1 MDLRIEERR
10 VANEAIA
17 TLVNIKNT
25 MAEMILKPAGVPEDL
40 FQPLLIQRD
49 PNTNQLLSK
58 RQIAP
63 LILDALE
70 KRSDGKEIIR
80 NLIRITANWN
90 WNNFYLAKDEFLA
103 RATVQKAQ
111 EILGEVEIDVER
123 EILLQ
128 KENEKGKQEEAR
140 KQFIKQRELLLKMFD
155 DLSTSTDHQKRGYL
169 LQDLLDRVFRLYDIP
184 ILKAFTRNEG
194 GEQIDGAFRLE
205 GWHYLVECRWREKL
219 ANIRE
224 LDGLKGQIDRSGKQ
238 TMGFFLS
245 INGWSENVP
254 PLLKQ
259 NPDKSI
265 VLMEGYDLRCVL
277 SGEVDLLDLLLAKV
291 EKLNLE
297 SEPYYSVK
305 QYMIDRNMI

>member
-238 TMGFFLS
+238 KMCRPF
-245 INGWSENVP
+245 
-254 PLLKQ
+254 
-259 NPDKSI
+259 
-265 VLMEGYDLRCVL
+265 
-277 SGEVDLLDLLLAKV
+277 
-291 EKLNLE
+291 
-297 SEPYYSVK
+297 
-305 QYMIDRNMI
+305 

>member
-17 TLVNIKNT
+17 TLVNIKST
-25 MAEMILKPAGVPEDL
+25 MADMLLKPAGVPESL
-40 FQPLLIQRD
+40 FQPIFKQRD
-49 PNTNQLLSK
+49 PNTNQPISK

-70 KRSDGKEIIR
+70 KRVDGKEIIR
-80 NLIRITANWN
+80 NIIRITAR

-111 EILGEVEIDVER
+111 EILKEVEDEEK

-128 KENEKGKQEEAR
+128 KEIETRKRDEER
-140 KQFIKQRELLLKMFD
+140 YQFIKQRQLLLQMFD
-155 DLSTSTDHQKRGYL
+155 DLSISEDYQKRGYL
-169 LQDLLDRVFRLYDIP
+169 LQHLLDQLFRLFEIP
-184 ILKAFTRNEG
+184 IARSFTRNEG

-205 GWHYLVECRWREKL
+205 GWHYLVECRWRAKL

-238 TMGFFLS
+238 TMGLFLS

-254 PLLKQ
+254 NLLKQ

-277 SGEVDLLDLLLAKV
+277 STDIDLRELLMAKI
-291 EKLNLE
+291 EKLKLE
-297 SEPYYSVK
+297 SEPYYSIR
-305 QYMIDRNMI
+305 QYLVDRNLD

>member
-17 TLVNIKNT
+17 TLVNIKST
-25 MAEMILKPAGVPEDL
+25 MADMLLKPAGVPESL
-40 FQPLLIQRD
+40 FQPIFKQRD
-49 PNTNQLLSK
+49 PNTNQPISK

-70 KRSDGKEIIR
+70 KRVDGKEIIR
-80 NLIRITANWN
+80 NIIRITAR

-111 EILGEVEIDVER
+111 EILKEVEIDEEK

-128 KENEKGKQEEAR
+128 KEIETRKRDEER
-140 KQFIKQRELLLKMFD
+140 YQFIKQRQLLLQMFD
-155 DLSTSTDHQKRGYL
+155 DLSISEDYQKRGYL
-169 LQDLLDRVFRLYDIP
+169 LQHLLDQLFRLFEIP
-184 ILKAFTRNEG
+184 IARSFTRNEG

-205 GWHYLVECRWREKL
+205 GWHYLVECRWRAKL

-238 TMGFFLS
+238 TMGLFLS

-254 PLLKQ
+254 NLLKQ

-277 SGEVDLLDLLLAKV
+277 STDIDLRELLMAKI
-291 EKLNLE
+291 EKLKLE
-297 SEPYYSVK
+297 SEPYYSIR
-305 QYMIDRNMI
+305 QYLVDRNLD

>member
-10 VANEAIA
+10 VASEAIA
-17 TLVNIKNT
+17 TLINIKST
-25 MAEMILKPAGVPEDL
+25 MAVMILKPAGVPESL
-40 FQPLLIQRD
+40 YKPIFQQRD
-49 PNTNQLLSK
+49 PNTNQPISK
-58 RQIAP
+58 RQMAP

-70 KRSDGKEIIR
+70 KRPDGKSIVR
-80 NLIRITANWN
+80 NIIRITAN

-103 RATVQKAQ
+103 RATVEKAK
-111 EILGEVEIDVER
+111 EILKEVELDEER

-128 KENEKGKQEEAR
+128 KENETR
-140 KQFIKQRELLLKMFD
+140 KHEDERLQFIKQRQLLLRMLD
-155 DLSTSTDHQKRGYL
+155 DLSISEDYQKRGYL
-169 LQDLLDRVFRLYDIP
+169 LQQLLDQVFRLFEIP
-184 ILKAFTRNEG
+184 IARSFVRNEG

-205 GWHYLVECRWREKL
+205 GWHYLVECRWRAKL

-238 TMGFFLS
+238 TMGLFLS

-254 PLLKQ
+254 ALLKQ

-277 SGEVDLLDLLLAKV
+277 SNEVDLRDLLMAKI

-297 SEPYYSVK
+297 SEPYYSVR
-305 QYMIDRNMI
+305 QYLIDHDLD